1 MTRSFLP
8 LLLASTAKTIL
19 NISSAGAHIVS
30 YGGSAYQ
37 TTKFALLRLS
47 EFTNA
52 EYGAPGGI
60 LAYSVHPGGVVTQLA
75 QGLPR
80 EMQDR
85 SKWCWVYLV
94 KGEGRAGMGEMG

>member
-8 LLLASTAKTIL
+8 LLLASKAKTVL
-19 NISSAGAHIVS
+19 NVSSAAAHVMS

-37 TTKFALLRLS
+37 MTKFALLRLS

-52 EYGAPGGI
+52 EYGEQGI

-75 QGLPR
+75 KGMPQ

-85 SKWCWVYLV
+85 SECFEWYGWLRWANGGCSTH
-94 KGEGRAGMGEMG
+94 

>member
-8 LLLASTAKTIL
+8 SLLASKAKTVL
-19 NISSAGAHIVS
+19 NVSSAAAHVMS
-30 YGGSAYQ
+30 FGGSAYQ
-37 TTKFALLRLS
+37 MTKFALLRLS

-52 EYGAPGGI
+52 EYGEQGI

-75 QGLPR
+75 KGMPQ

-85 SKWCWVYLV
+85 SECFEWYGWLRWANGGCSTH
-94 KGEGRAGMGEMG
+94 